1 MGMDGVM
8 YGYIVR
14 NLRKPKKDFC
24 LSIGLVGS
32 FVWDLYEW
40 IYYIRNSDE
49 CNSNNNLL
57 YTYPWQLIEVVGTSI
72 GNVGDSLFEARRS

>member
-32 FVWDLYEW
+32 FVWDLKDRSGE
-40 IYYIRNSDE
+40 
-49 CNSNNNLL
+49 
-57 YTYPWQLIEVVGTSI
+57 YTNPWRITDVVGTLI

>member
-32 FVWDLYEW
+32 FVWILKEK
-40 IYYIRNSDE
+40 NDE
-49 CNSNNNLL
+49 
-57 YTYPWQLIEVVGTSI
+57 YTNPWRLTEVVGTSI

>member
-1 MGMDGVM
+1 MGMVGVM

-24 LSIGLVGS
+24 LSIGLVGN
-32 FVWDLYEW
+32 FVWNLYEW
-40 IYYIRNSDE
+40 IYYIRDSFE
-49 CNSNNNLL
+49 CNNRNNVL
-57 YTYPWQLIEVVGTSI
+57 YTNPWQLTEVVGTLI

>member
-8 YGYIVR
+8 YGYVVR

-32 FVWDLYEW
+32 FVWDLNKE
-40 IYYIRNSDE
+40 RFE
-49 CNSNNNLL
+49 
-57 YTYPWQLIEVVGTSI
+57 YTNPWRLTEVVGTSI

>member
-32 FVWDLYEW
+32 FVWDLKDRSGE
-40 IYYIRNSDE
+40 
-49 CNSNNNLL
+49 
-57 YTYPWQLIEVVGTSI
+57 YTNP
-72 GNVGDSLFEARRS
+72 

>member
-40 IYYIRNSDE
+40 ICYIRNSDE
-49 CNSNNNLL
+49 CNNRNNLL
-57 YTYPWQLIEVVGTSI
+57 YTNPWQLIEVVGTSI

>member
-24 LSIGLVGS
+24 LSIGLVCS
-32 FVWDLYEW
+32 FVWVLKDG
-40 IYYIRNSDE
+40 SDE
-49 CNSNNNLL
+49 
-57 YTYPWQLIEVVGTSI
+57 YTNPWRITDVVGTLI